1 MSSVP
6 GAFAENLRRYAPAT
20 RRLREAAQ
28 RYVDAAVPGAVA
40 TVAALPCREPGC
52 PPVEVAV
59 QVLAARH
66 TGCTLLV
73 NGLELDATVDVP
85 LGAALRPVLPVGG
98 GDAAGEGALKSPMP
112 GTLLSVAVEE
122 GQEFGPGDELATVE
136 AMKMQNV
143 LRAEG
148 AGKVKR
154 VVART
159 GAVLAVDEVILEM
172 E

>member
-59 QVLAARH
+59 QVLVAAAPE
-66 TGCTLLV
+66 
-73 NGLELDATVDVP
+73 N
-85 LGAALRPVLPVGG
+85 RP
-98 GDAAGEGALKSPMP
+98 P
-112 GTLLSVAVEE
+112 GQRLHWDWPILS
-122 GQEFGPGDELATVE
+122 T
-136 AMKMQNV
+136 
-143 LRAEG
+143 
-148 AGKVKR
+148 
-154 VVART
+154 
-159 GAVLAVDEVILEM
+159 
-172 E
+172 

>member
-59 QVLAARH
+59 QVLAAARPAAFAVRRAPDEV
-66 TGCTLLV
+66 TEAELLEAEMAEARGV
-73 NGLELDATVDVP
+73 AAELLEGLE
-85 LGAALRPVLPVGG
+85 GLPA
-98 GDAAGEGALKSPMP
+98 D
-112 GTLLSVAVEE
+112 
-122 GQEFGPGDELATVE
+122 
-136 AMKMQNV
+136 
-143 LRAEG
+143 
-148 AGKVKR
+148 
-154 VVART
+154 
-159 GAVLAVDEVILEM
+159 
-172 E
+172 

>member
-59 QVLAARH
+59 QVLAAARPAAFAVRRAPDEV
-66 TGCTLLV
+66 TEAELL
-73 NGLELDATVDVP
+73 
-85 LGAALRPVLPVGG
+85 AALAAALAAQEPQPLLDCGVASAGG
-98 GDAAGEGALKSPMP
+98 GACRGGWLD
-112 GTLLSVAVEE
+112 
-122 GQEFGPGDELATVE
+122 FE
-136 AMKMQNV
+136 ANQGRRPLN
-143 LRAEG
+143 E
-148 AGKVKR
+148 
-154 VVART
+154 
-159 GAVLAVDEVILEM
+159 
-172 E
+172 

>member
-59 QVLAARH
+59 QVLVAAH
-66 TGCTLLV
+66 
-73 NGLELDATVDVP
+73 P
-85 LGAALRPVLPVGG
+85 AAF
-98 GDAAGEGALKSPMP
+98 
-112 GTLLSVAVEE
+112 AVRR
-122 GQEFGPGDELATVE
+122 G
-136 AMKMQNV
+136 
-143 LRAEG
+143 
-148 AGKVKR
+148 
-154 VVART
+154 RT
-159 GAVLAVDEVILEM
+159 R
-172 E
+172 